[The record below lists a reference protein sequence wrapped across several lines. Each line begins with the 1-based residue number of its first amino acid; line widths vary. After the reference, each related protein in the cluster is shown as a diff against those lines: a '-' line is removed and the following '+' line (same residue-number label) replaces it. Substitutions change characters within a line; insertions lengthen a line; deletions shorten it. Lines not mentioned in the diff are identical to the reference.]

1 MQWPAEQ
8 TFPWLQAVL
17 SVHGGMQ
24 VAVPGQTQ
32 GIFPADAEGEGP
44 QTMVPPSAWQS
55 LSDLH
60 VMSEEQLPQKL

>member
-1 MQWPAEQ
+1 MQWPTEQ
-8 TFPWLQAVL
+8 TSPWLQAVL

-24 VAVPGQTQ
+24 VSMPGQTQ
-32 GIFPADAEGEGP
+32 GDFDTEGEGP

-60 VMSEEQLPQKL
+60 VMTMEQMPQTL

>member
-1 MQWPAEQ
+1 MQWPAAQ
-8 TFPWLQAVL
+8 ISPWRQAVL

-32 GIFPADAEGEGP
+32 GMSPADAEGEGP
-44 QTMVPPSAWQS
+44 QTLVPPSAAQS

-60 VMSEEQLPQKL
+60 VSFEEQLPQKL